1 MNENKLSFA
10 NENLVVDYISFNISA
25 LRDAEPIANYLF
37 NFGFNSILKS
47 NEKTKGDILISD
59 NRNYSSVTFVKSKYD
74 PVSKSYWDGIVVR
87 FSGTNGHY
95 FYELIQKR
103 LIDWDIFDLSL
114 FLSISIFLS
123 S

>member
-10 NENLVVDYISFNISA
+10 NQNLVVDYISFNISG
-25 LRDAEPIANYLF
+25 LRHTEPIANYLF

-59 NRNYSSVTFVKSKYD
+59 NRNCYSVTFVKSKYD

-87 FSGTNGHY
+87 FSGDGILH
-95 FYELIQKR
+95 R
-103 LIDWDIFDLSL
+103 LSKTGRKTQCVWYPRDISFKNA
-114 FLSISIFLS
+114 
-123 S
+123 